1 MTPPMSPEP
10 IQRIAVAID
19 GSPCAERALEAAI
32 DLAQRYGAAL
42 AILSVAPI
50 HSMYVS
56 PTEPWVATQV
66 LESDS
71 GRYQKIV
78 ADAVAKAEAQGVA
91 SVTGVCLEGVVVD
104 ELLMHLERHPTDLL
118 VLGSRGLSTAR
129 RVLLGSVSE
138 SVLHHVNCPVLI
150 VRERP
155 TPPPAEPSG
164 SPHA

>member
-1 MTPPMSPEP
+1 MSPEP
-10 IQRIAVAID
+10 VKRIAVAVD
-19 GSPCAERALEAAI
+19 GSPCAAEALEVAI
-32 DLAQRYGAAL
+32 DLAQRYGASL
-42 AILSVAPI
+42 VILSVAPI

-56 PTEPWVATQV
+56 PTQPWVATQV
-66 LESDS
+66 FESES
-71 GRYQKIV
+71 GRYKQIV
-78 ADAVAKAEAQGVA
+78 AAAVARAEAQGLS

-104 ELLMHLERHPTDLL
+104 ELLMHIERHPTDLL

-129 RVLLGSVSE
+129 RILLGSVSE
-138 SVLHHVNCPVLI
+138 SVLHHVKCPVLI

>member
-1 MTPPMSPEP
+1 MVRPMSPEP
-10 IQRIAVAID
+10 VRRIAVAVD
-19 GSPCAERALEAAI
+19 GSPCAAQALEVAI
-32 DLAQRYGAAL
+32 DLAQRYEASL

-66 LESDS
+66 LESES
-71 GRYQKIV
+71 GRYKQIV
-78 ADAVAKAEAQGVA
+78 ADAVARAEAQGLS

-129 RVLLGSVSE
+129 RILLGSVSE
-138 SVLHHVNCPVLI
+138 SVLHHVSCPVLI

-155 TPPPAEPSG
+155 TPPKPSG

>member
-1 MTPPMSPEP
+1 MSRPMSLQP

-19 GSPCAERALEAAI
+19 GSACGANALDMAI
-32 DLAQRYGAAL
+32 DLARRYGASL
-42 AILSVAPI
+42 RILSVAPV
-50 HSMYVS
+50 HPMYVS

-66 LESDS
+66 LESES
-71 GRYQKIV
+71 GRYQQIV
-78 ADAVAKAEAQGVA
+78 QAAVAKAEAEGLS

-129 RVLLGSVSE
+129 RILLGSVSE

-155 TPPPAEPSG
+155 TPAPAPPSG